1 MRTRI
6 LSRTAAAVAVLLA
19 AGLAV
24 LTPAAASTMA
34 GGVASGVAGGVASGV
49 ATGAEAIST
58 GTWMATAS
66 VTSMTFTANTDQLST
81 VSNTGTIALSA
92 ISYKVTVSNPAS
104 GTPTFTLATC
114 AVAWVSG
121 KCSGGAGT
129 QVGGTLAKNS
139 TTTVTSTQVPPLN
152 GAVYLEVQPA
162 AVTASV
168 TVTLGTS
175 ITSPAQLRT
184 GVKTSQ

>member
-1 MRTRI
+1 MAPRLTTRV
-6 LSRTAAAVAVLLA
+6 LSRTVTAVAVLLA
-19 AGLAV
+19 AVLAV
-24 LTPAAASTMA
+24 PSPAGASTK
-34 GGVASGVAGGVASGV
+34 VSGV
-49 ATGAEAIST
+49 ATGAESIST
-58 GTWMATAS
+58 GTWLATAS
-66 VTSMTFTANTDQLST
+66 VTSMTFTANTVQLST

-104 GTPTFTLATC
+104 GSPTFTLATC

-129 QVGGTLAKNS
+129 QVGGTLAKSS
-139 TTTVTSTQVPPLN
+139 TTTVTSTQVPPLS

-184 GVKTSQ
+184 AVKTSH

>member
-24 LTPAAASTMA
+24 LTPAAASTM
-34 GGVASGVAGGVASGV
+34 AGGVASGV